1 MKKLLFLML
10 IVVLTACSREDFDM
24 QHMQYL
30 SDKGWD
36 IRQALENET
45 RTSELAEEMLSNY
58 DASGIT
64 FLRDYNGETVTE
76 YVYELTDKD
85 AEGEYLKAVIFEV
98 DGEIVGGYGLLPSWT
113 PGMFHLVTKDR
124 LLEEQKIEG

>member
-113 PGMFHLVTKDR
+113 PGVFHLDTKER

>member
-1 MKKLLFLML
+1 
-10 IVVLTACSREDFDM
+10 M

-45 RTSELAEEMLSNY
+45 RTLELAEEMLSNY

-113 PGMFHLVTKDR
+113 PGVFHLDTKDR

>member
-1 MKKLLFLML
+1 MKKLLFLMM

-45 RTSELAEEMLSNY
+45 RTLELAEEMLSNY

-85 AEGEYLKAVIFEV
+85 AEGTYLKAVIFEV
-98 DGEIVGGYGLLPSWT
+98 DSEIVGGYGILPSWT
-113 PGMFHLVTKDR
+113 PGVFNLDTKDS
-124 LLEEQKIEG
+124 LIDEETIQR